1 MMKSIK
7 KTMRTKTAVLVS
19 AAVVMMCLCIVTA
32 CSDDDDDSTTV
43 SPTITSFTP
52 TSGVVGTTVIITG
65 TNFSTTA
72 SANTVTFNGIAA
84 TVTAATATQLTVTVP
99 TGATTGKIVVTVNSV
114 AATSASDFT
123 VTTAATSAPTITSFT
138 PTSGSEGTTVTITGT
153 NFSTTAANNTVAFN
167 GTAATITAA
176 TATQLTVTV
185 PTGATTGKITVS
197 VNTSSTTATSTDDF
211 TVTTA
216 TTADCSSA
224 TTQVEKIVCLA
235 EAFKATLT
243 SSQIATLQISFTKEY
258 AIRWSNL
265 PCGVSCRNGLGF
277 STLTATQL
285 AAAKAVIAA
294 AAGTTTDEGYSE
306 FSQINAADDVL
317 GTKSGNSNSYSSGNY
332 IIAFLGTPST
342 TGTWMLQFGGH
353 HYAQNIT
360 YSGGVVTGASP
371 SHQGIEPKSW
381 TSGSTTYAPLKTEQA
396 VMAAMLGGLTS
407 TQLASAKLSSTFSD
421 VVLGPGA
428 DGEFPSSKVGLAVS
442 TLTTTQKALV
452 LAAMKPWLQD
462 VDDASG
468 TSLLATYE
476 SELDQTYIAYSGNAT
491 LANNADYV
499 RIDGPSVWIEF
510 VCQNGVVYSEIHYH
524 AIYRDHTRDYG
535 NNFTF

>member
-1 MMKSIK
+1 MTRLIE
-7 KTMRTKTAVLVS
+7 KTMRTRFAVLAS
-19 AAVVMMCLCIVTA
+19 AAAVMMCLCIVSA
-32 CSDDDDDSTTV
+32 CSDDDDDNASTV

-52 TSGVVGTTVIITG
+52 TSGVAETTVIITG

-72 SANTVTFNGIAA
+72 SANTVTFNGTTA
-84 TVTAATATQLTVTVP
+84 TVSSATATQLTVAVP
-99 TGATTGKIVVTVNSV
+99 SGATTGKIAVTVNSV
-114 AATSASDFT
+114 STTSAS
-123 VTTAATSAPTITSFT
+123 
-138 PTSGSEGTTVTITGT
+138 
-153 NFSTTAANNTVAFN
+153 
-167 GTAATITAA
+167 
-176 TATQLTVTV
+176 
-185 PTGATTGKITVS
+185 
-197 VNTSSTTATSTDDF
+197 DF

-224 TTQVEKIVCLA
+224 TTQVEKVVCLA

-243 SSQIATLQISFTKEY
+243 SSQIAALQIGFTKAY

-265 PCGVSCRNGLGF
+265 PCGVSCRNGLAF

-306 FSQINAADDVL
+306 FSQINAADDIL

-360 YSGGVVTGASP
+360 YSGGEVIGASP

-381 TSGSTTYAPLKTEQA
+381 TSNSTTYAPLKSEQA
-396 VMAAMLGGLTS
+396 AMAAMLAGLTT
-407 TQLASAKLSSTFSD
+407 TQLSSAKLSSTFSD

-428 DGEFPSSKVGLAVS
+428 DGEFPATKVGLAVS

-452 LAAMKPWLQD
+452 MAAIKPWLQD
-462 VDDASG
+462 VDDATG

-491 LANNADYV
+491 LANHADYV

-535 NNFTF
+535 NSFTF